1 MPNISRRFREIYT
14 RFLEYLQSLS
24 IEHDI
29 LVLYGSAL
37 VLNIAVWLLGRAW
50 FYFNPLFA
58 LFGLGIVGT
67 NVALGLVFA
76 KKEKMIVQA
85 LAVTAVVVQILLLI
99 LVLRTGVFSV

>member
-1 MPNISRRFREIYT
+1 MPKLPRSFREIQT
-14 RFLEYLQSLS
+14 SVLEYIQSLS
-24 IEHDI
+24 IERDVLI
-29 LVLYGSAL
+29 LYVIAL
-37 VLNIAVWLLGRAW
+37 VLNVAVWLLGRAW

-58 LFGLGIVGT
+58 LFGLGSVGT
-67 NVALGLVFA
+67 TVALGLVFA